1 MSFKA
6 ATADEARVARTARV
20 DKPYMVVM
28 CVCGDIDG
36 LVVFVFDGL
45 VTNGV
50 RKEDKCLRLE

>member
-1 MSFKA
+1 M
-6 ATADEARVARTARV
+6 ARTARV